1 MGRKGCIVGSTRREP
16 HPFSAM
22 INASALR
29 STLQQQINAIH
40 ATGWTSDAQLLQND
54 LDRSGNCLAELLITR
69 DSVEEILGWT
79 AELQSVTA

>member
-1 MGRKGCIVGSTRREP
+1 
-16 HPFSAM
+16 M

-29 STLQQQINAIH
+29 ATLQQQINAIQ

-69 DSVEEILGWT
+69 DSVEEILGWI